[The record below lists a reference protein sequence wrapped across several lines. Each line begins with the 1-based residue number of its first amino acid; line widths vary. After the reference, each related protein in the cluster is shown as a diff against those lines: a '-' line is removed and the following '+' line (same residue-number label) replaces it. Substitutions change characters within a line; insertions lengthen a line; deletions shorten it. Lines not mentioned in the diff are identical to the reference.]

1 MKANFP
7 MENLLKKMIIIL
19 LIEYYFF
26 INNDNNPC
34 KISEIFDIKL
44 YIKKYFN
51 ITFLLSF

>member
-34 KISEIFDIKL
+34 KMSEIFDINL
-44 YIKKYFN
+44 CIKN
-51 ITFLLSF
+51 ILI

>member
-34 KISEIFDIKL
+34 KISEIFDINL
-44 YIKKYFN
+44 CIKKYFN
-51 ITFLLSF
+51 ITFLLIF